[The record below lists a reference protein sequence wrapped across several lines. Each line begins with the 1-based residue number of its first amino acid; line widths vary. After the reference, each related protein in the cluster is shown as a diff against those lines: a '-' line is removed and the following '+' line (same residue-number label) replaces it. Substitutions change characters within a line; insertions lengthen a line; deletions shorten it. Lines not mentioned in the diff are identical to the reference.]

1 MSIFSLRHQCVQST
15 LWTFQAL
22 LCPCRLRP
30 PASAT
35 NNSLRATK
43 YCLYGDIHQPKLI
56 TGMLSSLNQLFC
68 NLTVGKVNYNGKL
81 WRSRGRVVNGK
92 NGGCVAFVFG
102 YVVNIITDMYSL
114 CCDKRG
120 LTLELCFFSAWVM
133 ISTMDLAKHTLG
145 NFKGNFEKDRHSP
158 NESDVVFVIGFLVYK
173 DKLRKKLSSLF
184 NELKTSGA
192 KRQQHRFYCPVV
204 NMSFNF
210 VPSGMFNE
218 IVSGSDNAKLVLD

>member
-56 TGMLSSLNQLFC
+56 SGKACSWNGMLSSLNQLFC

-114 CCDKRG
+114 VSEANG
-120 LTLELCFFSAWVM
+120 
-133 ISTMDLAKHTLG
+133 
-145 NFKGNFEKDRHSP
+145 
-158 NESDVVFVIGFLVYK
+158 
-173 DKLRKKLSSLF
+173 
-184 NELKTSGA
+184 
-192 KRQQHRFYCPVV
+192 QHH
-204 NMSFNF
+204 
-210 VPSGMFNE
+210 G
-218 IVSGSDNAKLVLD
+218 